1 MFAQVT
7 IVAIFAGLAAA
18 QHAPTTMGGNPITRP
33 LNEIVP
39 ACKAFTITWQPTTPN
54 SVSLILLRGPAE
66 NVVPLGAPIVTGIS
80 NSGSYMWTPSASLEA
95 DTTHYGLQLIDDIT
109 GQYQYST
116 QFGISKGAACNV
128 VVSSSAAASSSMG
141 YGYGYSASAASSTA
155 HASST
160 KASSA
165 KASSTA
171 MAYPASSAVSKINST
186 TIVTKTST
194 PVVASTGAPA
204 NSSIIQP
211 TKPLTVPSSL
221 YASATGSPSA
231 TKSALPESTGAASSI
246 KTGLGFVGAAAAFA
260 FML

>member
-1 MFAQVT
+1 
-7 IVAIFAGLAAA
+7 
-18 QHAPTTMGGNPITRP
+18 
-33 LNEIVP
+33 VP

-54 SVSLILLRGPAE
+54 SVSLILLRGPAT
-66 NVVPLGAPIVTGIS
+66 NVVPLGAPIVTGIT
-80 NSGSYMWTPSASLEA
+80 NSGSFVWTPSASLEA

-116 QFGISKGAACNV
+116 QFGISKGADCNL
-128 VVSSSAAASSSMG
+128 VVSSTASASSSPG
-141 YGYGYSASAASSTA
+141 YGGGYSASAASSTA

-165 KASSTA
+165 KASATTV
-171 MAYPASSAVSKINST
+171 AYPVSSAVSSKINST
-186 TIVTKTST
+186 TIITKTSA

-211 TKPLTVPSSL
+211 TNPLTVPSSL
-221 YASATGSPSA
+221 YASSTSSPSA